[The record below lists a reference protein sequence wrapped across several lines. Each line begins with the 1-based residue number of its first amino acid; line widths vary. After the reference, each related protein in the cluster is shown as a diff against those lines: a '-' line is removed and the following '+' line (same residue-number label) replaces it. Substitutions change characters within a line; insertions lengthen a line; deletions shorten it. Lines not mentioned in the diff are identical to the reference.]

1 MKKSKKQ
8 TVQLECSREGFTL
21 IELLVVIS
29 IIAILVSILLPA
41 IQSAREAARATQC
54 RSNLR
59 QIGLAMHAFA
69 ERDPQNR
76 LCTGQWDMK
85 RDGAMDKWGWAADIV
100 KMKAGRPD
108 QMKCP
113 TNQIRGCEKL
123 NDAVGGISTSDQ
135 ATMFVLPQ
143 ERYTVTELFPNGTG
157 SLAAAQ
163 SLVND
168 LGINTN
174 YAAGW
179 HLSRSGPKLTTVN
192 QTKVAY
198 SGIMLSNTYPYTDGS
213 VLTKLITG
221 LKEVQNTTGPL
232 TLRQIEGSGVP
243 SNNIALLA
251 DAGPGDV
258 NEAILS
264 ATINAEL
271 PAGHRLGETAND
283 GPSYWNATGGN
294 IELLGSAE
302 NGENVRALI
311 PRGFPTVGQTVTSA
325 IEANLASGVVD
336 GTAKTLGSKLV
347 LQDTRDWGAVHGDK
361 ANVLMADGSV
371 KSLVDLNGDGYFNPG
386 FPVVAG
392 NQATDGYKDAVCEIN
407 AFDFFTGTI
416 LNSSILTKTNYEK

>member
-1 MKKSKKQ
+1 MKRNKTQ
-8 TVQLECSREGFTL
+8 TVKTECSRQGFTL

-29 IIAILVSILLPA
+29 IIAILIAILLPA
-41 IQSAREAARATQC
+41 VQAAREAARATQC

-69 ERDPQNR
+69 ERDPRGR

-113 TNQIRGCEKL
+113 TNQVRGCEKL
-123 NDAVGGISTSDQ
+123 NDAVGGIGTSNQ
-135 ATMFVLPQ
+135 ATMFLLPQ
-143 ERYTVTELFPNGTG
+143 ERYTVTDLFPNGTG

-163 SLVND
+163 TLVND

-192 QTKVAY
+192 QTSVAY
-198 SGIMLSNTYPYTDGS
+198 SGILLSGTYPYTDGS
-213 VLTKLITG
+213 GLTKAISG
-221 LKEVQNTTGPL
+221 LKEVQNTLGPL
-232 TLRQIEGSGVP
+232 TLRQIEGSGIP
-243 SNNIALLA
+243 ANNIAILG

-258 NEAILS
+258 KEAILTDS
-264 ATINAEL
+264 INAEL

-283 GPSYWNATGGN
+283 GPSYWNSTAGRV
-294 IELLGSAE
+294 ELLGANE
-302 NGENVRALI
+302 NGQNVRSLI
-311 PRGFPTVGQTVTSA
+311 PRGFPTVGQTVTAA
-325 IEANLASGVVD
+325 IEANLASGIVD
-336 GTAKTLGSKLV
+336 GTAATLGSKLV
-347 LQDTRDWGAVHGDK
+347 LQDTRDWAAVHGDK

-371 KSLVDLNGDGYFNPG
+371 KSVVDLNGDGYFNPG
-386 FPVVAG
+386 FPVDAG
-392 NQATDGYKDAVCEIN
+392 NQATDGYRDGVCEIN
-407 AFDFFTGTI
+407 AFEFFTGTI
-416 LNSSILTKTNYEK
+416 LNSAMLNKTNFE